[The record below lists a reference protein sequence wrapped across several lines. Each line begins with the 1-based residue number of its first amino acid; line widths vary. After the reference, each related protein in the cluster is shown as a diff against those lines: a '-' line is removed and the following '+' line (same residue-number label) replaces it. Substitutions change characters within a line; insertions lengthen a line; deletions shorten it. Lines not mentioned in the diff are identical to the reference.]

1 MTEIQ
6 IASIQKGDNV
16 VFTHRYAYIK
26 PGMTGT
32 VSRAWIPKGHE
43 NQQVRVFFGY
53 NQTGQRIQQTVP
65 ANVLEVVEDYRHWA
79 DDPKNFK
86 CNGVH

>member
-43 NQQVRVFFGY
+43 K
-53 NQTGQRIQQTVP
+53 TGQRIQQTVP